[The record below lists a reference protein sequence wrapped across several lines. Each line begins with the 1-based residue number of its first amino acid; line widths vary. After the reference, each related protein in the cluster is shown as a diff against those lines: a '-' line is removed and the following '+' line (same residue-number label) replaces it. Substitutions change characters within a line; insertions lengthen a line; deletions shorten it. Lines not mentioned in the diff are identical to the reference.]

1 VPLGDERRDGLASP
15 PAMTAFLAFA
25 IIAGV
30 LSAVTWLVL
39 RVRRLER
46 DRDFER
52 KVHARKSGW
61 TYDRQRSGRIDYR
74 FAGTVGGIEW
84 QMWHDSDRGADSPTP
99 RAYWTSANLR
109 TRGLAL
115 VIIGRRRFQ
124 LESGTVG
131 RLLMGVVTGVAH
143 AVTGHAGQVDKAD
156 FYESAIE
163 IKVGRPAF
171 DERLTVAV
179 APDMPRAWVD
189 DELQALLLDWPA
201 TGTTRML
208 KGEDNLEI
216 TLRADGLKIVVQKM
230 PQDIAHWRHLARLG
244 EHLAHRLAQTEA
256 R

>member
-1 VPLGDERRDGLASP
+1 
-15 PAMTAFLAFA
+15 MTGFLAFA
-25 IIAGV
+25 FGAGV
-30 LSAVTWLVL
+30 LGAVTRLIL
-39 RVRRLER
+39 RGRRLER

-52 KVHARKSGW
+52 KVNARKSGW
-61 TYDRQRSGRIDYR
+61 TYDGQRSGRIDYR
-74 FAGTVGGIEW
+74 FTGCAVGIDW
-84 QMWHDSDRGADSPTP
+84 QMWHDSDLGDDSPSP
-99 RAYWTSANLR
+99 RAYWTSSNLR
-109 TRGLAL
+109 TPGLAL
-115 VIIGRRRFQ
+115 VIIGRKRFQ

-143 AVTGHAGQVDKAD
+143 AVTGHEGQIDKAE

-189 DELQALLLDWPA
+189 DELQALLLEWPA
-201 TGTTRML
+201 TGTSRMF
-208 KGEDNLEI
+208 KSEDSVEI
-216 TLRADGLKIVVQKM
+216 TLRADGLRIIVQKM

-244 EHLAHRLAQTEA
+244 EHLARRLSQTEP